1 MECDNNG
8 WNSSVSRY
16 DFFLK
21 LYFTE
26 LKFLEDCNL
35 GLIINVELA
44 SGMIAMVGIILV
56 LICVSW
62 YGYVLKFSC
71 TGLKLFDH
79 DYNAT
84 FLSMGAQEGKFTYQL
99 T

>member
-16 DFFLK
+16 DLFLK

-71 TGLKLFDH
+71 TRLKLFDQ
-79 DYNAT
+79 DSNAT
-84 FLSMGAQEGKFTYQL
+84 FLSKGERVNSL
-99 T
+99 TNS